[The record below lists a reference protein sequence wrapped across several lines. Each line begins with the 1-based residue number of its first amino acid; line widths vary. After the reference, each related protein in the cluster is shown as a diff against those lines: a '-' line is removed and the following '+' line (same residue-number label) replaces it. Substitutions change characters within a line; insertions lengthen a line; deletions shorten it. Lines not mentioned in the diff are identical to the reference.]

1 MKHRLFVISLLTLL
15 VSFAADADTFSYTY
29 EGHTLNYTTDDRYS
43 TCYVSQISGIT
54 GDVIIPERAMA
65 GPTNYQFAVDVV
77 GIGEKAFYYCK
88 GLTSVTIPN
97 SVTYIK
103 RRAFNGCSNLT
114 SITIP
119 ISVTSIEEEAFY
131 SCSGLTSVTIPNN
144 ITSIGNSVF
153 YNCSGLTSLSIPS
166 SVTSIGK
173 GAFRGCSSLT
183 SLTIP
188 NNVSSIGDWAF
199 GECSGLTSLTISN
212 PDTSIGEYA
221 FALCNGLTSLNLPSG
236 ISIGMYADGH
246 CAFWK
251 CTGLTSLTLS
261 GSSYIGYQTFKE
273 CTGLKTLNF
282 SDSIYIGYNA
292 FEGCTGFTSLAPSNV
307 TSIGTKAFKNC
318 TNLTSF
324 TLPKSTEGIG
334 SDIFE
339 GCTSFEEFKVPKDVK
354 CNGFRYYFDKRE
366 ETGLDYASIT
376 FNPVSYLKVIDN
388 AGNVVPLKDVAVIP
402 GNYDYEWDGNTVKFK
417 NLHPNQTVWVE
428 VFGSSIGGA
437 TTDRITINITQVEEF
452 ADVISFEASFNGE
465 SYVNDYYWYYSG
477 GTKIHQKRTSIP
489 YGERRPTFYVEGSWG
504 NESKG
509 LPELHYPTPSFTDVE
524 AVATASTKARLMAKC
539 NLSTGALA
547 SIEWR
552 RYDAPDAVKSNVET
566 CPVVNGVLMGELR
579 GLKDDV
585 YYKFRPAYERN
596 GQKFYGE
603 WVGIFTGDAGVYFE
617 PEVGTLPA
625 EVTGNSAGLEGY
637 AYPGTD
643 DVASRG
649 IEYRLANGASS
660 VSDRNRS
667 ESEWIRVASTANT
680 FFKVQL
686 DNLDYE
692 SEYEYRAFAVA
703 GDNTYYG
710 EIASFQTGSNPSG
723 VEDMVCG
730 PVGSMEIS
738 LLRNPVVGNPII
750 MVSGNGESV
759 QCYVHSMS
767 GALLKTFPA
776 LADGTPQEIEMNL
789 NPGMYIL
796 TAAGSSGS
804 ASTKMIVR

>member
-43 TCYVSQISGIT
+43 TCYVSQTSGIT

-77 GIGEKAFYYCK
+77 GIGKNAFWACS

-97 SVTYIK
+97 SVTSIGEG
-103 RRAFNGCSNLT
+103 AFGGCSGLT
-114 SITIP
+114 SINIP
-119 ISVTSIEEEAFY
+119 GSVTSIGNYAFQH
-131 SCSGLTSVTIPNN
+131 CSGLTSVSVPSS
-144 ITSIGNSVF
+144 ITAIGNCVF
-153 YNCSGLTSLSIPS
+153 QYCSGLTSLSIPN
-166 SVTSIGK
+166 SVTSIG
-173 GAFRGCSSLT
+173 
-183 SLTIP
+183 
-188 NNVSSIGDWAF
+188 N
-199 GECSGLTSLTISN
+199 E
-212 PDTSIGEYA
+212 
-221 FALCNGLTSLNLPSG
+221 
-236 ISIGMYADGH
+236 
-246 CAFWK
+246 AFWG
-251 CTGLTSLTLS
+251 CTGLTSLTIPSSVTSIGESAFRACSGLTSLSIPNSVSLIGKHSFEDCSGLTALTLS
-261 GSSYIGYQTFKE
+261 GDFEIGWDAFRD
-273 CTGLKTLNF
+273 CTGLAELSLSGKISLKDGAF
-282 SDSIYIGYNA
+282 S
-292 FEGCTGFTSLAPSNV
+292 GCTGLTSMSFSGSISIGFAAFSGCTGLISLAPSNV
-307 TSIGTKAFKNC
+307 TSIGSQAFANC

-324 TLPKSTEGIG
+324 TLPKDIESIEG
-334 SDIFE
+334 DIFYN
-339 GCTSFEEFKVPKDVK
+339 CSALEEFKVPKDVK
-354 CNGFRYYFDKRE
+354 CFGMAGYIGFST
-366 ETGLDYASIT
+366 ETSLSTASIT
-376 FNPVSYLKVIDN
+376 LNPKTYLKVIND
-388 AGNVVPLKDVAVIP
+388 AGNVVSLKDAAVIA
-402 GNYDYEWDGNTVKFK
+402 NEYDYEWNGNTVNFR
-417 NLHPNQTVWVE
+417 NLHPHQRVTIE
-428 VFGSSIGGA
+428 ALGA
-437 TTDRITINITQVEEF
+437 SFWADTDGIRIDITQVEEF

-465 SYVNDYYWYYSG
+465 SFVNDYYWYYGG

-524 AVATASTKARLMAKC
+524 AVATATTKARLMSKC

-547 SIEWR
+547 LIEWR

-585 YYKFRPAYERN
+585 YYKFRPLYERN

-643 DVASRG
+643 DVDSRG
-649 IEYRLANGASS
+649 IEYRLANGAAS

-692 SEYEYRAFAVA
+692 SEYEYRAYAVA
-703 GDNTYYG
+703 GNNTYYG
-710 EIASFQTGSNPSG
+710 EIAGFRTGSNPSG

-730 PVGSMEIS
+730 PVGGMEIS

-759 QCYVHSMS
+759 QCFVHSMA

-776 LADGTPQEIEMNL
+776 VADGTPQEIEMNL

-796 TAAGSSGS
+796 TAVGSSGS